1 MLGLVPLLKL
11 QWACPSAVEVQQ
23 ETVGR
28 MARQLLDRFMT
39 QARAVVNLVGYGLAT
54 IAIAKWEGALDRA
67 TVEAVI
73 AEQRGDIPR
82 QITAVAHEVQH

>member
-1 MLGLVPLLKL
+1 
-11 QWACPSAVEVQQ
+11 
-23 ETVGR
+23 
-28 MARQLLDRFMT
+28 MT

>member
-1 MLGLVPLLKL
+1 
-11 QWACPSAVEVQQ
+11 
-23 ETVGR
+23 
-28 MARQLLDRFMT
+28 MT
-39 QARAVVNLVGYGLAT
+39 RARAVANLISNGVAT

-73 AEQRGDIPR
+73 AEQRGDIHR